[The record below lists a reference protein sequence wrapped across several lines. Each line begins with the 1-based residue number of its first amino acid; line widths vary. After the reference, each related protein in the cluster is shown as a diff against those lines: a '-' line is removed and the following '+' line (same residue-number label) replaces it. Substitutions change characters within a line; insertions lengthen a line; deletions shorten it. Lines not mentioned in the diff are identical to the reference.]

1 MDVQEVRKL
10 DAYLKRVFGNPKIR
24 VVPRPKKDNSA
35 EVYIG
40 EEFIGVL
47 FVDDED
53 DDRSFQ
59 FQMAI
64 LEEDL
69 LQSGEGCR
77 RRVGWAKRSVP
88 TMLPNREWWARC
100 ALPILQCTTYLRPCI
115 CAVSRSIAP
124 ATSRHCASQLRGKR
138 NVRSAPSMRRSL
150 RHMPGVAASRMQRAL
165 SVGLAPENK
174 SSLP

>member
-1 MDVQEVRKL
+1 LTSPYGEISRQGGWQRTSTRIKARGTAIDWRQPVDVQEVRKL
-10 DAYLKRVFGNPKIR
+10 DAYLKRLFGNQKIR
-24 VVPRPKKDNSA
+24 VVPRPKKDDSA

-69 LQSGEGCR
+69 VDQG
-77 RRVGWAKRSVP
+77 
-88 TMLPNREWWARC
+88 
-100 ALPILQCTTYLRPCI
+100 
-115 CAVSRSIAP
+115 
-124 ATSRHCASQLRGKR
+124 
-138 NVRSAPSMRRSL
+138 
-150 RHMPGVAASRMQRAL
+150 
-165 SVGLAPENK
+165 
-174 SSLP
+174 